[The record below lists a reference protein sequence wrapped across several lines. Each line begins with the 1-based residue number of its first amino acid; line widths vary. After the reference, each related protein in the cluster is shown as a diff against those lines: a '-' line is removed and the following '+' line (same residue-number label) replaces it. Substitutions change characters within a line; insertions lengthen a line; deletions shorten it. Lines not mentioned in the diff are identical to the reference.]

1 MGGPATLLGPPLESL
16 RAGSC
21 RTNVRCDARRGD
33 VKTRRPGSRRA
44 SNGAL
49 LVLLAALLVATVHV
63 SPARG
68 TFPGGNGVIAYAYPD
83 PEPQVDAAYLA
94 FMTPDGQYLDWTLR
108 GYVPQRYAPSFSP
121 DGRQLAYDGAGRAL
135 ASIGVTSVPPKRE
148 ALLTRPRGENYDA
161 NAHWSPHGMSIAF
174 ERYVARRR
182 DRFIYTK
189 RVGDGALHLV
199 ARGEDPAWS
208 VRGEIAFVRYVR
220 DRASIR
226 VIGASGGEIRTITQ
240 GADAYSPSWSP
251 DGSRVAFGQRGQIFT
266 VGADGTGLAQLTVGR
281 PRSSS
286 PAFSP
291 DGQSIVFARGAK
303 YLAISPI
310 AGGPLRMLRCE
321 ERFCQVPDCQPLP
334 ALP

>member
-1 MGGPATLLGPPLESL
+1 MLL
-16 RAGSC
+16 
-21 RTNVRCDARRGD
+21 T
-33 VKTRRPGSRRA
+33 
-44 SNGAL
+44 AL
-49 LVLLAALLVATVHV
+49 LIATVHV
-63 SPARG
+63 TSARG

-94 FMTPDGQYLDWTLR
+94 FMTPDGRFLDWTLR
-108 GYVPQRYAPSFSP
+108 GYIPQRYAPSFSP

-135 ASIGVTSVPPKRE
+135 ASIGVTSVPPMRE
-148 ALLTRPRGENYDA
+148 ALLTRPRGRNSDA
-161 NAHWSPHGMSIAF
+161 NAHWSPDGMSIAF

-189 RVGDGALHLV
+189 RVGGGPLHLL
-199 ARGEDPAWS
+199 ARGQDPAWS
-208 VRGEIAFVRYVR
+208 VRDEIAFVHYVR

-226 VIGASGGEIRTITQ
+226 VISVSGGEIRTITQ

-251 DGSRVAFGQRGQIFT
+251 DGSRVAFEQRGQIFT

-281 PRSSS
+281 PHSSF

-303 YLAISPI
+303 YLAISPV

-321 ERFCQVPDCQPLP
+321 ERFCQIPDWQPLA